1 MKIRR
6 LICAALA
13 ASLALCP
20 AAFAADTA
28 PKTDRIAA
36 FAADTPKTDRIVT
49 TQNGTG
55 YSVSSVGRHII
66 PVSDSS
72 QSFDFSPLDGYDLS
86 TLIISDGKYT
96 DRASV
101 VHLDGDL
108 KLNGITYPLSV
119 QDGRG
124 RRKRDPRDRR
134 YSGSI
139 GRCYA
144 VCRSGKHRICSHSYL
159 ADRRDRICCHDY
171 AQ

>member
-28 PKTDRIAA
+28 
-36 FAADTPKTDRIVT
+36 PKTDRIVT

-96 DRASV
+96 DRANV
-101 VHLDGDL
+101 VHLDNDL
-108 KLNGITYPLSV
+108 TLNGVTYPIHYQS
-119 QDGRG
+119 
-124 RRKRDPRDRR
+124 RRTQAAK
-134 YSGSI
+134 
-139 GRCYA
+139 A
-144 VCRSGKHRICSHSYL
+144 
-159 ADRRDRICCHDY
+159 
-171 AQ
+171 

>member
-20 AAFAADTA
+20 
-28 PKTDRIAA
+28 AA

-86 TLIISDGKYT
+86 TLTSRT
-96 DRASV
+96 V
-101 VHLDGDL
+101 
-108 KLNGITYPLSV
+108 
-119 QDGRG
+119 
-124 RRKRDPRDRR
+124 
-134 YSGSI
+134 SI
-139 GRCYA
+139 LTA
-144 VCRSGKHRICSHSYL
+144 PMSYIL
-159 ADRRDRICCHDY
+159 TAI
-171 AQ
+171 

>member
-28 PKTDRIAA
+28 
-36 FAADTPKTDRIVT
+36 PKTDRIVT

-96 DRASV
+96 DRANV
-101 VHLDGDL
+101 VHLDNDL
-108 KLNGITYPLSV
+108 TAERRNLSDPLSV
-119 QDGRG
+119 QDGRR

-139 GRCYA
+139 GRYYA
-144 VCRSGKHRICSHSYL
+144 VCRSGKHRICSYSYL
-159 ADRRDRICCHDY
+159 ADRRDRIRCHDY

>member
-28 PKTDRIAA
+28 
-36 FAADTPKTDRIVT
+36 PKTDRIVT

-96 DRASV
+96 DRANV
-101 VHLDGDL
+101 VHLDNDL
-108 KLNGITYPLSV
+108 TLNGVTYPDPLSV
-119 QDGRG
+119 QDGQQAATSVIRATV
-124 RRKRDPRDRR
+124 DIPAA
-134 YSGSI
+134 S
-139 GRCYA
+139 GRCNAFGRNSQYRL
-144 VCRSGKHRICSHSYL
+144 CGNGNL

>member
-20 AAFAADTA
+20 AAFAAWT
-28 PKTDRIAA
+28 P
-36 FAADTPKTDRIVT
+36 PKTDRIVT

-96 DRASV
+96 DRA
-101 VHLDGDL
+101 
-108 KLNGITYPLSV
+108 N
-119 QDGRG
+119 
-124 RRKRDPRDRR
+124 
-134 YSGSI
+134 
-139 GRCYA
+139 A
-144 VCRSGKHRICSHSYL
+144 CSP
-159 ADRRDRICCHDY
+159 
-171 AQ
+171 